1 MSKIAITEQMVGRF
15 LSWPLPSDFA
25 PDGGISFTR
34 SPHVGMS
41 PTGTNLLHFG
51 QAKAM
56 LEHCI
61 NGADANAGALSP
73 HQQPALDA
81 CMTFGQAI
89 EAAKSGQRI
98 ARTGWN
104 GKGLF
109 VYLVPA
115 ARYPAQTGAA
125 KAHFGEGS
133 LVPYNPYLA
142 IKNVDETVSTW
153 VPSVNDCLACDWC
166 VIPQS

>member
-61 NGADANAGALSP
+61 NGTDANAGALSP
-73 HQQPALDA
+73 HQQRVLDEKQDLDIRITKLDEFIERNALFRQLDSDE
-81 CMTFGQAI
+81 QARMRRQLDVMRELSVI
-89 EAAKSGQRI
+89 LGDRI
-98 ARTGWN
+98 SA
-104 GKGLF
+104 F
-109 VYLVPA
+109 
-115 ARYPAQTGAA
+115 
-125 KAHFGEGS
+125 
-133 LVPYNPYLA
+133 
-142 IKNVDETVSTW
+142 
-153 VPSVNDCLACDWC
+153 
-166 VIPQS
+166 